1 MSTSRRACPVLTLL
15 LPFLCYHRMGTTGL
29 LLLSGLGVLL
39 LLLIALVIALLRR
52 TGRPVEG
59 TSLALLQQQLE
70 ALREQTAR
78 SLADNSATLN
88 QRLAELDRQM
98 GRNSDAISARLE
110 SAGRTVENVRQSL
123 GALSQATERVLDVGK
138 DISSLQDI
146 LRTPKLRGIIGEY
159 FLGDLLR
166 QVVPNHHELQYRF
179 RSGEAVDAVVRL
191 GGRLVPIDAKFPLE
205 DFQRLSQETDETARA
220 RLRRTFVLSVRKHV
234 DAVAAKYILPDEGTF
249 DFALLYIPAENVYYE
264 TIIRTAP
271 EEESVSDYA
280 LGRKVIP
287 VSPNS
292 LYAYLQAIVLG
303 LRGFRIEQ
311 RAEEILRHIGRLQH
325 EHGRFREEFDTLGRH
340 INNAR
345 NKYDE
350 ATKRLDRFQEKLE
363 VDSELA
369 DRPDRP
375 EMTGGEQ

>member
-1 MSTSRRACPVLTLL
+1 MDTAG
-15 LPFLCYHRMGTTGL
+15 Y

-39 LLLIALVIALLRR
+39 LLVVILLAVLLRR
-52 TGRPVEG
+52 APRGADPTG
-59 TSLALLQQQLE
+59 LALLQQQLDS
-70 ALREQTAR
+70 LREQTAR
-78 SLADNSATLN
+78 SLGDNTTALN

-98 GRNSDAISARLE
+98 GRNSEAISTRLE

-123 GALSQATERVLDVGK
+123 GELSQATERIHDVGRN
-138 DISSLQDI
+138 IASLQDI

-191 GGRLVPIDAKFPLE
+191 GGRLAPIDAKFPLE
-205 DFQRLSQETDETARA
+205 DFQRLTAETDDAARV
-220 RLRRTFVLSVRKHV
+220 RLRRAFVAALRKHV
-234 DAVAAKYILPDEGTF
+234 DAVASKYILPDEGTF

-264 TIIRTAP
+264 TIIRAAP
-271 EEESVSDYA
+271 GEDSASDYA
-280 LGRKVIP
+280 LARKVIP
-287 VSPNS
+287 VSPNT

-325 EHGRFREEFDTLGRH
+325 EHGRFREEFETLGRH
-340 INNAR
+340 LGNAR
-345 NKYDE
+345 NKYDD
-350 ATKRLDRFQEKLE
+350 AAKRLDRFQEKLAL
-363 VDSELA
+363 DSEPDERPQAA
-369 DRPDRP
+369 D
-375 EMTGGEQ
+375 